1 MGKLQKFVAGTA
13 IISTIT
19 LGLSMVADA
28 DTYTVKSGDTLW
40 DIARNN
46 GTTVEQ
52 LMRDNNLTSSLIH
65 PGDQLTYNTVSAQV
79 AQAEENGF
87 YTVAPGDSL
96 YKISLKFGVSVD
108 VLAKN
113 NKITNPNFIL
123 VGRSLNVS
131 KELLVTEEVAE
142 VKESAAVVPTAQEVV
157 APAPAQAVA
166 KEPEVAPVS
175 PAASVVEEKQPVA
188 SPVANVNGKG
198 AAILAAARAQL
209 GVYQDCTMLVTN
221 SLRNVGINFH
231 DWPAGYLSLGSVVS
245 ADQAQPGDLIYYA
258 NGGYGVAHVAVYAG
272 NGRAIHGGWYW
283 NQTVEDTAYV
293 GSGPVF
299 IRVA

>member
-1 MGKLQKFVAGTA
+1 MGRLQKFVAGTA
-13 IISTIT
+13 LISTIT
-19 LGLSMVADA
+19 LGLSTIADA

-87 YTVAPGDSL
+87 YTVLPGDSL

-113 NKITNPNFIL
+113 NKIANPNFVL

-131 KELLVTEEVAE
+131 KELLVTEEVAQASSE
-142 VKESAAVVPTAQEVV
+142 EAVAVEPVIAPTPVVAPAEEVV
-157 APAPAQAVA
+157 APP
-166 KEPEVAPVS
+166 APVVET
-175 PAASVVEEKQPVA
+175 PAPVV
-188 SPVANVNGKG
+188 SPVANVSGKG
-198 AAILAAARAQL
+198 AAILAAARAQV

-221 SLRNVGINFH
+221 SLRSVGINFH

-245 ADQAQPGDLIYYA
+245 AEEAQPGDLIYYA
-258 NGGYGVAHVAVYAG
+258 DGGYGVPHIAVYAG
-272 NGRAIHGGWYW
+272 NGRAIHGGYNW
-283 NQTVEDTAYV
+283 NQTVESSAYG
-293 GSGPVF
+293 GSGRVF
-299 IRVA
+299 VRVA